1 MPRATTRASDP
12 DRVEVVT
19 SVQRRR
25 RWPLSE
31 KLRAVEEAS
40 APGMTV
46 SYIARKYG
54 IAPSLLFKW
63 RRLMTEGGQEA
74 VRAEDQVVAAA
85 EVRDLQRQI
94 RELERLLGKKT
105 LENEILCEAL
115 ALAKSKNLLSHAPWR
130 PEEGSR

>member
-1 MPRATTRASDP
+1 
-12 DRVEVVT
+12 
-19 SVQRRR
+19 
-25 RWPLSE
+25 
-31 KLRAVEEAS
+31 
-40 APGMTV
+40 
-46 SYIARKYG
+46 
-54 IAPSLLFKW
+54 
-63 RRLMTEGGQEA
+63 MTEGGQEA

>member
-1 MPRATTRASDP
+1 MPRARTSASDP

-25 RWPLSE
+25 RWSLRE

-46 SYIARKYG
+46 SYIARKDG
-54 IAPSLLFKW
+54 MAPRLLFTW
-63 RRLMTEGGQEA
+63 RRPMTEGGQEA

-85 EVRDLQRQI
+85 EVRELKRQI
-94 RELERLLGKKT
+94 RERARLLGKKT
-105 LENEILCEAL
+105 LKNEILRAAV
-115 ALAKSKNLLSHAPWR
+115 ALAKSKNLLSHVPWR